1 MIFSFL
7 NRLQVKKIT
16 VATADENGR
25 QAQTVLEG
33 LLADLPELLMACVV
47 ELATGK
53 MLASYTS
60 RKEYNPNHISLR
72 YAKVLRTM
80 NEALGKGAWPGG
92 ELLDSTLMLDDQLH
106 HLRPLHNGE
115 WYCFLAVRMADA
127 NLGIAKEIM
136 RRHAN

>member
-1 MIFSFL
+1 MFSFL

-16 VATADENGR
+16 VATADAKG
-25 QAQTVLEG
+25 QHAQRILEG
-33 LLADLPELLMACVV
+33 LLTDLPDLLMGCVV
-47 ELATGK
+47 EVASGK

-60 RKEYNPNHISLR
+60 HKDHNPNHISLR
-72 YAKVLRTM
+72 YAKTLRTI
-80 NEALGKGAWPGG
+80 NEALVSGAWPGG
-92 ELLDSTLMLDDQLH
+92 ALLDSTLMLDDQLH